1 MKKEICILLTVIT
14 MLTGLAGCGSSADS
28 FENHVKNGD
37 YVKAIEF
44 YQKEFAGNSGSENT
58 AKAFLQ
64 NYLEENWSNYVAGNI
79 MEQDF
84 IDAYTTLEK
93 LDGELSLLSNLDKVY
108 QQYTFI
114 KKSKESYAQGIAL
127 IDSGNLEE
135 AIEAFSYVLPDDVEN
150 YENAQVKQKEAITRY
165 QENVIT
171 NAEQLADAGNFE
183 EAVANVRAAEQVVGA
198 TTELESCLSDLY
210 TRKYE
215 DSIEKAFGSSDYLTV
230 IRVYTEALTNSYVVI
245 SSDVTSKYSSS
256 QTTYLN
262 AVFSKAET
270 AFGDNKN
277 YTDAIQVLREAISE
291 ANGIADLTSELE
303 LKMEYYKEYI
313 PVSLISLDYIQ
324 KAHYV
329 SVGGA
334 YSNESRDVNGTW
346 YDSSTV
352 IYPTGDSLASQQA
365 QSDDEAY
372 VLYNLNYKYSS
383 LSGIIYRPYSSLS
396 SEKEWQVNTVVK
408 IYGDDVLLYEAPNIT
423 QETYDPIQFA
433 IDITGVRNLKIV
445 VRGVWSTSSFGMY
458 TRYPKVC
465 LAEVMLQK

>member
-14 MLTGLAGCGSSADS
+14 MLIGLAGCGSSADS

-37 YVKAIEF
+37 YIKAIEF

-64 NYLEENWSNYVAGNI
+64 NYLEESWSNYVAGTI
-79 MEQDF
+79 TEQDF
-84 IDAYTTLEK
+84 INAYTTLEK

-127 IDSGNLEE
+127 IDSGSLEE

-171 NAEQLADAGNFE
+171 NAEQLADAGDFE

-198 TTELESCLSDLY
+198 TTELEGCLSDLY

-215 DSIEKAFGSSDYLTV
+215 DSIEKAFSSSDYLAV

-245 SSDVTSKYSSS
+245 SSDMTSKYSSS

-262 AVFSKAET
+262 AVFSKAGT

-277 YTDAIQVLREAISE
+277 YTEAIQVLREAMSE

-303 LKMEYYKEYI
+303 LKLEYYKEYI
-313 PVSLISLDYIQ
+313 PVYVTSLEYAEISKYMGIGSHQ
-324 KAHYV
+324 EAT
-329 SVGGA
+329 
-334 YSNESRDVNGTW
+334 DVNGKK
-346 YDSSTV
+346 YDAETIIYQDYESTGFWSREEDV
-352 IYPTGDSLASQQA
+352 CVT
-365 QSDDEAY
+365 
-372 VLYNLNYKYSS
+372 YNLNFKYST
-383 LSGIIYRPYSSLS
+383 LTGVIYRPYS
-396 SEKEWQVNTVVK
+396 TVSRSDLYYDEAKVE
-408 IYGDDVLLYEAPNIT
+408 IYGDDILLYKAPAVSKD
-423 QETYDPIQFA
+423 TYDPITFT
-433 IDITGVRNLKIV
+433 IDVSGVRNLRIV
-445 VRGVWSTSSFGMY
+445 VEGSWYESDIWSAEHPMI
-458 TRYPKVC
+458 C
-465 LAEVMLQK
+465 LAEVTLQK